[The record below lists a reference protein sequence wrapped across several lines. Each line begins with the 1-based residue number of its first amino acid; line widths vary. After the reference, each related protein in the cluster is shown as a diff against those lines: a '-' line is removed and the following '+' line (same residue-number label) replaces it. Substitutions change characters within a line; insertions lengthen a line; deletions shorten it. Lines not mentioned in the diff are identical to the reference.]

1 MVEIRGMPI
10 TKSAT
15 KALRQSIKRRAQN
28 LKKKNKVKTL
38 IKQARKLAL
47 QKNSEEAKNLLPQV
61 YKALDKAAKTHV
73 LNKNT
78 ASRKKSRITRLV
90 GRIEK
95 APTAE
100 Q

>member
-1 MVEIRGMPI
+1 MPI
-10 TKSAT
+10 KRSAK
-15 KALRQSIKRRAQN
+15 KALRQNVRRKARN
-28 LKKKNKVKTL
+28 IKKKNKVKTL
-38 IKQARKLAL
+38 VKQVKKLAL
-47 QKNSEEAKNLLPQV
+47 QKQSEEAQKLIPQI

-90 GRIEK
+90 ARIEK

>member
-1 MVEIRGMPI
+1 MVHMPI
-10 TKSAT
+10 KKSAK
-15 KALRQSIKRRAQN
+15 KALRHNVTRKARN

-38 IKQARKLAL
+38 VKQVKKLAL
-47 QKNSEEAKNLLPQV
+47 QKKQEEAASLVPQI

-90 GRIEK
+90 ARIEK